1 MAGPE
6 VLIDLDLGD
15 VSIRDFH
22 RLTDIVE
29 IGRRATRDAL
39 PRLRAALSSPP
50 AVPARSPGD
59 LTLYIDPVCRMAVSP
74 ARARARVELDG
85 VTYYFCSVN
94 CCECFERYGDRYRHV
109 RAHHDPHAPASKE

>member
-1 MAGPE
+1 M
-6 VLIDLDLGD
+6 
-15 VSIRDFH
+15 SIRDFH

-39 PRLRAALSSPP
+39 PRLRAALSSPS
-50 AVPARSPGD
+50 AVPARSPRD
-59 LTLYIDPVCRMAVSP
+59 LTLHIDPVCRMIVSP

-109 RAHHDPHAPASKE
+109 RTQHAIRTRPPARSDGVEEWE